1 VKSQLEDETMRR
13 TLAALLLLAAVPLA
27 AQQPAP
33 AAAPTAPAAR
43 PEDVASIDAIMKA
56 TYDVISGPAGPRDW
70 DRFRSLFAPD
80 ARLIPTA
87 CPKDQP
93 CRPRALTME
102 DYIKSA
108 GQYFSH
114 NSFYEVESHRVE
126 ERYGHV
132 AHVFS
137 TYESRKAPGEEPFS
151 RGINSFQ
158 LFWDGSRWSVVS
170 IFWND
175 ESSAGPIPAR
185 YLPKQ

>member
-1 VKSQLEDETMRR
+1 MIR
-13 TLAALLLLAAVPLA
+13 TLAALLLLTAAPLA

-33 AAAPTAPAAR
+33 PAAPAAR
-43 PEDVASIDAIMKA
+43 PEDVSSIDAILRA

-70 DRFRSLFAPD
+70 DRFRSLFAPG

-87 CPKDQP
+87 CPRGQA
-93 CRPRALTME
+93 CRPRTISVDE
-102 DYIKSA
+102 YIESGGDYFL
-108 GQYFSH
+108 Q
-114 NSFYEVESHRVE
+114 NSFYELESHRVE

-137 TYESRKAPGEEPFS
+137 TYESRTAPGEAPFT

-158 LFWDGSRWSVVS
+158 LFWDGTRWWVVS

-175 ESSAGPIPAR
+175 ESSAGPIPVK
-185 YLPKQ
+185 YLPKP

>member
-1 VKSQLEDETMRR
+1 MRR
-13 TLAALLLLAAVPLA
+13 VLAGLLLLASPLA

-33 AAAPTAPAAR
+33 AAAPAAPAAR

-70 DRFRSLFAPD
+70 DRFRSLFTAD

-93 CRPRALTME
+93 CRPVTLSVE
-102 DYIKSA
+102 DFARSSGAYLEK
-108 GQYFSH
+108 
-114 NSFYEVESHRVE
+114 NPFYEVESHRVE

-137 TYESRKAPGEEPFS
+137 TYESRRAPGEEPFT

-158 LFWDGSRWSVVS
+158 LFWDGTRWWVVS

-175 ESSAGPIPAR
+175 EQAAGPIPSE

>member
-1 VKSQLEDETMRR
+1 MHR
-13 TLAALLLLAAVPLA
+13 TLAALLLLAAAPLA
-27 AQQPAP
+27 AQQPTP
-33 AAAPTAPAAR
+33 AAAPAAPAAR

-87 CPKDQP
+87 CPRDQA
-93 CRPRALTME
+93 CRPRTLTVE
-102 DYIKSA
+102 DYIKSGGA
-108 GQYFSH
+108 YFLQ
-114 NSFYEVESHRVE
+114 NPFYEVESHRVE
-126 ERYGHV
+126 ERYGHL

-137 TYESRKAPGEEPFS
+137 TYESRKAPGEEPFT

-158 LFWDGSRWSVVS
+158 LFWDGTRWWVVS

-175 ESSAGPIPAR
+175 ESSAGPIPAQ
-185 YLPKQ
+185 YLPKR